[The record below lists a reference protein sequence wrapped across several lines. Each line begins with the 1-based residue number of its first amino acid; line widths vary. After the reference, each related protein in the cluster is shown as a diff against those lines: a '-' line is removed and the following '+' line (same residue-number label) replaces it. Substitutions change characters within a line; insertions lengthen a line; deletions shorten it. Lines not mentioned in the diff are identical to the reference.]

1 MATKVLCDIC
11 GGEIASGWIE
21 FCRDRVCEGRYSGYN
36 VPMTVKVSDFKQRQ
50 FDVCSECYKKHFAS
64 VLGCY
69 VA

>member
-11 GGEIASGWIE
+11 GGEVAEGWIE
-21 FCRDRVCEGRYSGYN
+21 YHRDRKGEGRYSGYN
-36 VPMTVKVSDFKQRQ
+36 VPMTVKVSEFKQRR

-69 VA
+69 MA